1 MDLKSRNFNFLAGK
15 KTSNLRINYV
25 KHWLPRPVWA
35 RKQKFRF
42 SQLLAGW
49 AKKSDINPTD
59 LNKELHNT

>member
-1 MDLKSRNFNFLAGK
+1 
-15 KTSNLRINYV
+15 V